1 MKTNWKKWS
10 AFKLPDG
17 GTGELDCGKGL
28 ARSEVSI
35 GSSRRLSDSE
45 TCLDEDDPLGVD
57 ILWRLF
63 DYLKRFSCV
72 FLISKMSFCTLQSV
86 FLL

>member
-1 MKTNWKKWS
+1 MKTSLKKWLS
-10 AFKLPDG
+10 FKLPDG

-57 ILWRLF
+57 IMCKLF
-63 DYLKRFSCV
+63 SYLKRFSCSL
-72 FLISKMSFCTLQSV
+72 FKIQISKT